1 MRIISS
7 ALAPLTLAVVCS
19 CSPRADTAGFDVVRV
34 SDRGYLTSVPI
45 YLADEKGFFAKEHI
59 KLVYEQPPANSTQML
74 PLLERGELDVMPTT
88 PAAAFYAAVVQGGKS
103 RIVADRGHIAPTG
116 CDYDGFMVRRGL
128 FKTDSPTTN
137 QLRGIRFSVGT
148 SNMPAYLTEKYL
160 SSRGLRV
167 EDMKT
172 QVLNETIEAQ
182 ALESGALDGIHAS
195 EPHLSQ
201 LVAEGHRL
209 IGPSRLYAPG
219 AQYGV
224 LIFGPNLTV
233 KRRDIGLRFMKA
245 YLLGIREVNRGLIP
259 ENIAILVKRTSLD
272 SRAAKS
278 ICLPAMNADGAVNLE
293 SMLDFQDWVVRRKKL
308 ERTTGIDGAVD
319 MSFARQAAK
328 ELGIEPSTR

>member
-1 MRIISS
+1 MNSS
-7 ALAPLTLAVVCS
+7 VLLPLALATSLS
-19 CSPRADTAGFDVVRV
+19 CSPRPDDAGFDVVRV
-34 SDRGYLTSVPI
+34 SDRGYLTSIPI
-45 YLADEKGFFAKEHI
+45 YLADAKGLFAQQHL

-88 PAAAFYAAVVQGGKS
+88 PAAAFYAAVVRGGKS

-116 CDYDGFMVRRGL
+116 CDYDGYLVRRGL
-128 FKTDSPTTN
+128 FKTDSPTQN

-160 SSRGLRV
+160 SSRGLRL
-167 EDMKT
+167 EEMKT
-172 QVLNETIEAQ
+172 QTMNETIEAQ

-209 IGPSRLYAPG
+209 IGPSRIYAPG
-219 AQYGV
+219 AQFGV
-224 LIFGPNLTV
+224 LIYGPNLTV

-245 YLLGIREVNRGLIP
+245 YLLGIREVNRGLTP

-272 SRAAKS
+272 PVAAKLV
-278 ICLPAMNADGAVNLE
+278 CLPAMNPDGAVNLE
-293 SMLDFQDWVVRRKKL
+293 SLLDFQNWVVRRKKL
-308 ERTTGIDGAVD
+308 TRTTGLDAAVD
-319 MSFARQAAK
+319 MSFAQQAAK
-328 ELGIEPSTR
+328 ELGIQPSKR